1 MAGVDAA
8 RRFPHYPAAL
18 RSFSLRLPHVSVSV
32 ARPHAVNSRS
42 IVQILLA
49 MFCFALVD
57 ALAKAVALDYPANEL
72 TFFRM
77 LFGLAP
83 ALAMCMRGV
92 PLRERLKTL
101 DLRAQTLRALTL
113 LVTLG
118 LFFAGLPYAPLSEAV
133 AILYS
138 ESLFVIVLAPLLL
151 KEPLRRRD
159 AAAAAL
165 GFIGVLL
172 IVRPSGNHSSWL
184 GPLLLILAAITGA
197 LSIVQIK
204 RFRPSEDSSVAVLY
218 FTVIGTL
225 VSALSLPF
233 LWRMPTPGAIALM
246 ALIGVLASTGQ
257 ILMTMAFR
265 HASASA
271 LAPYNYTSIVWA
283 TLFGY
288 LAWGETVGVVSVAG
302 MALVIGSS
310 IAVALR
316 GKAVEGPQV

>member
-1 MAGVDAA
+1 MSIAI
-8 RRFPHYPAAL
+8 
-18 RSFSLRLPHVSVSV
+18 
-32 ARPHAVNSRS
+32 ARPHAVTMRS

-83 ALAMCMRGV
+83 ALVMCLRGT
-92 PLRERLKTL
+92 PLRERFKTL
-101 DLRAQTLRALTL
+101 NVRRQTLRALTL

-138 ESLFVIVLAPLLL
+138 EALFVTVLAPLLL
-151 KEPLRRRD
+151 KESLRRRD
-159 AAAAAL
+159 ALAAAI

-172 IVRPSGNHSSWL
+172 IVRPTGSHSSWI
-184 GPLLLILAAITGA
+184 GPLLLILSAITGA
-197 LSIVQIK
+197 LSIIQIK
-204 RFRPSEDSSVAVLY
+204 HFKPTEDSSVAVLY
-218 FTVIGTL
+218 FT
-225 VSALSLPF
+225 
-233 LWRMPTPGAIALM
+233 
-246 ALIGVLASTGQ
+246 LIGVLAGTGQ
-257 ILMTMAFR
+257 ILMTIAFR
-265 HASASA
+265 ESSASA
-271 LAPYNYTSIVWA
+271 LAPYNYTTIVWA

-288 LAWGETVGVVSVAG
+288 LAWGETIGVVSVAG
-302 MALVIGSS
+302 IALVVGSS

-316 GKAVEGPQV
+316 GKPVEGPTV